1 MSNLTDLDPA
11 RLGDPDYELPMGP
24 RITLGLQ
31 HVLAMFASNVTPS
44 IIIAG
49 AAGFAFGSA
58 DMVCLIQMAML
69 FAGVTKIDAAP
80 S

>member
-1 MSNLTDLDPA
+1 MRNLTELDPA
-11 RLGDPDYELPMGP
+11 RLGDPDYEMPTGP

-31 HVLAMFASNVTPS
+31 HVLAMFASNVTIS

-58 DMVCLIQMAML
+58 DMVFLIQMAML